1 MTDKKNGTQ
10 GVGPAAAATETAA
23 TETAATET
31 AATETAA
38 KRKKLPKVEAV
49 RRAMA
54 ALGVGASRADLQGY
68 VRQKFGVKIGLDH
81 ISSCKA
87 DLAKRAAK
95 AATPAGPGSA
105 ATKSAAGPAA
115 SGKPSAPESRAA
127 QSTTDTHTHAVGG
140 NGASRASILLE
151 DVLTA
156 KILID
161 RVGAGPLKRLIDG
174 LAK

>member
-10 GVGPAAAATETAA
+10 GAGPAAATETAP
-23 TETAATET
+23 
-31 AATETAA
+31 
-38 KRKKLPKVEAV
+38 KRKQIPKVEAV
-49 RRAMA
+49 RRAIA
-54 ALGVGASRADLQGY
+54 ALGAGASRADLQGY
-68 VRQKFGVKIGLDH
+68 IRQKFGVKIGLDH

-87 DLAKRAAK
+87 ALAKQAAK
-95 AATPAGPGSA
+95 AATPAGSESA

-115 SGKPSAPESRAA
+115 SGKPNAPESRAN
-127 QSTTDTHTHAVGG
+127 QSTPAAHTRAVGG
-140 NGASRASILLE
+140 NGSSRASILLE

-161 RVGAGPLKRLIDG
+161 RVGAGPLKMLIDG

>member
-10 GVGPAAAATETAA
+10 GAGPAAATETAP
-23 TETAATET
+23 
-31 AATETAA
+31 

-54 ALGVGASRADLQGY
+54 ALGAGASRADLQEY
-68 VRQKFGVKIGLDH
+68 VRQKFGVTIGLDH
-81 ISSCKA
+81 ISNCKGE
-87 DLAKRAAK
+87 LAKRAAK
-95 AATPAGPGSA
+95 ATTPAGPESA

-115 SGKPSAPESRAA
+115 PGKPSAPQSRAA
-127 QSTTDTHTHAVGG
+127 QSPLAVLTHAVGG
-140 NGASRASILLE
+140 NGSSRASILLE

-156 KILID
+156 KILIE

>member
-10 GVGPAAAATETAA
+10 GAGPAAATK
-23 TETAATET
+23 
-31 AATETAA
+31 TAA

-54 ALGVGASRADLQGY
+54 ALGAGASRADLQGY
-68 VRQKFGVKIGLDH
+68 VRQKFGIKIGLDH
-81 ISSCKA
+81 ISTCKG

-95 AATPAGPGSA
+95 ATTPAGSGSA
-105 ATKSAAGPAA
+105 AAKSVAGPVA

-127 QSTTDTHTHAVGG
+127 QPTPATHTRAVGG
-140 NGASRASILLE
+140 NGLSRASILLE

-161 RVGAGPLKRLIDG
+161 RVGAGPLKMLIDG
-174 LAK
+174 LTK

>member
-1 MTDKKNGTQ
+1 MADKKNGTQ
-10 GVGPAAAATETAA
+10 GAGPATATEAVP
-23 TETAATET
+23 
-31 AATETAA
+31 

-54 ALGVGASRADLQGY
+54 ALGAGASRADLQGY
-68 VRQKFGVKIGLDH
+68 VRQKFGIKIGLDH
-81 ISSCKA
+81 ISNCKGE
-87 DLAKRAAK
+87 LAKRAAK

-105 ATKSAAGPAA
+105 AAKSAAGQAA
-115 SGKPSAPESRAA
+115 SGKHGAPQSRAA
-127 QSTTDTHTHAVGG
+127 QSTPAARTHAVGG
-140 NGASRASILLE
+140 NGSSRASILLD

>member
-1 MTDKKNGTQ
+1 MTDKKNGRQ
-10 GVGPAAAATETAA
+10 GAGPATATETAP
-23 TETAATET
+23 
-31 AATETAA
+31 
-38 KRKKLPKVEAV
+38 KRKKLPKIEAV

-54 ALGVGASRADLQGY
+54 ALGAGASRADIQGY

-81 ISSCKA
+81 ISNCKGE
-87 DLAKRAAK
+87 LAKRAAK

-105 ATKSAAGPAA
+105 TTKPAAGPAA
-115 SGKPSAPESRAA
+115 SGKPNAPQSRAA
-127 QSTTDTHTHAVGG
+127 QSTPDTHTHAVGG
-140 NGASRASILLE
+140 NGLSRASILLE

>member
-10 GVGPAAAATETAA
+10 GTDPATATETAP
-23 TETAATET
+23 
-31 AATETAA
+31 
-38 KRKKLPKVEAV
+38 KRKQLPKVEAV

-54 ALGVGASRADLQGY
+54 ALGTGASRADIQGY
-68 VRQKFGVKIGLDH
+68 VRQKFGIQIGLDH
-81 ISSCKA
+81 ISTCKSE
-87 DLAKRAAK
+87 LAKRAAK

-105 ATKSAAGPAA
+105 TTKAAAGPAP
-115 SGKPSAPESRAA
+115 SGKPNAPESRAA
-127 QSTTDTHTHAVGG
+127 QSTPAAHTRAVGG
-140 NGASRASILLE
+140 NGATRASILLD

-161 RVGAGPLKRLIDG
+161 RVGAGPLKMLIDG

>member
-1 MTDKKNGTQ
+1 MADKKNGTQ
-10 GVGPAAAATETAA
+10 GAGPATATETAP
-23 TETAATET
+23 
-31 AATETAA
+31 
-38 KRKKLPKVEAV
+38 KRKQIPKVEAV
-49 RRAMA
+49 RRAIA
-54 ALGVGASRADLQGY
+54 ALGAGASRADLQGY

-81 ISSCKA
+81 ISNCKGE
-87 DLAKRAAK
+87 LAKRAAK

-105 ATKSAAGPAA
+105 ATKSAAGPVA

-127 QSTTDTHTHAVGG
+127 QSTPAAHTRAVGG
-140 NGASRASILLE
+140 NGASRAGILLE

-161 RVGAGPLKRLIDG
+161 RVGAGPLKMLING

>member
-1 MTDKKNGTQ
+1 MADKKNGTQ
-10 GVGPAAAATETAA
+10 GASPATATTETAP
-23 TETAATET
+23 
-31 AATETAA
+31 

-49 RRAMA
+49 RRAVA
-54 ALGVGASRADLQGY
+54 ALGAGASRADLQGY

-87 DLAKRAAK
+87 ALAKQAAK
-95 AATPAGPGSA
+95 ATTPAGSQA
-105 ATKSAAGPAA
+105 ATTKSATGPAA
-115 SGKPSAPESRAA
+115 SGKPTPPESPSA
-127 QSTTDTHTHAVGG
+127 QPKPATHTRAVGG
-140 NGASRASILLE
+140 NGSSRAIILLD

-161 RVGAGPLKRLIDG
+161 RVGAGPLKMLIDG

>member
-10 GVGPAAAATETAA
+10 GAGPATATETAP
-23 TETAATET
+23 
-31 AATETAA
+31 
-38 KRKKLPKVEAV
+38 KRKQLPKIEAV
-49 RRAMA
+49 RRAIA
-54 ALGVGASRADLQGY
+54 ALGAGASRADLQGY

-81 ISSCKA
+81 ISNCKGE
-87 DLAKRAAK
+87 LAKRAAK
-95 AATPAGPGSA
+95 ATTPAGSRSA
-105 ATKSAAGPAA
+105 AAKSATGPAA
-115 SGKPSAPESRAA
+115 PGKPSAPQSRSA
-127 QSTTDTHTHAVGG
+127 QSTPAAPTHAVGG
-140 NGASRASILLE
+140 NGSSRAGILLE